1 MLRDAKRCRGYH
13 VDPCGCVAAGASF
26 PSGLVR
32 MPSSTSTSD
41 LIVLIPGLWMPAWV
55 MFPLAWWLRGR
66 GYSCVRFG
74 YASSRATLEAN
85 ADRLSGF
92 LRTLGD
98 RPLHLVGHSLG
109 GVLALHTTASRRPA
123 RVKSIVMIGSPAGGT
138 HAGQRLLERRW
149 ARGLVGRTVSDWVNI
164 ARPVAPEGVA
174 VGVIAGLRAL
184 GLGMIFVPDLPPP
197 HDGVIRVA
205 ETQVVGAADSIELD
219 VSHAAML
226 TSPTVA
232 RLVASFIGSGRFAA
246 DPNRSRS
253 DRTVAS
259 TVTVPKHK
267 GKPG

>member
-1 MLRDAKRCRGYH
+1 
-13 VDPCGCVAAGASF
+13 
-26 PSGLVR
+26 

-55 MFPLAWWLRGR
+55 MLPLAWWLRGR
-66 GYSCVRFG
+66 GYACVRFG
-74 YASSRATLEAN
+74 YASSRDTLETN
-85 ADRLSGF
+85 AEKLAGF

-123 RVKSIVMIGSPAGGT
+123 RVRSVVMMGSPAGGT
-138 HAGQRLLERRW
+138 YAGQRLLERRW
-149 ARGLVGRTVSDWVNI
+149 TRALVGRTVPEWLKI
-164 ARPVAPEGVA
+164 TRPVAPEGVA
-174 VGVIAGLRAL
+174 VGVIAGLRGF

-205 ETQVVGAADSIELD
+205 ETRVAGAADYIEVN

-232 RLVASFIGSGRFAA
+232 RLVASFVGSGRFAEIA
-246 DPNRSRS
+246 DQSRA
-253 DRTVAS
+253 DRPVSAAVA
-259 TVTVPKHK
+259 VPKRK